1 MNTETLT
8 HLIKKEGYRL
18 GFDMIGISQA
28 EFLEKEAR
36 DLEKWL
42 NMQQHGTMTWMEN
55 YFDKRVD
62 PRLLVPGAKSVISV
76 IHNYFPQ
83 PDSCQPKD
91 APKVSTYA
99 WGEDYHKVL
108 KKKLYELFLFIE
120 ETTGTEIPGR
130 VFVDSAPV
138 MDKAWARRSGLGW
151 IGKNTNLITPHKGSW
166 FFIGEII
173 LDLELVA
180 DGPVKDYCG
189 TCTRCIDACPTE
201 ALEPY
206 KIDASRCIS
215 YLTIELKENI
225 SASFED
231 KLEGWAYGCDICQE
245 VCPWN
250 RFSTPHPGGEFKPL
264 HHITQFDRADWEELD
279 EKAFK
284 KLTRYSAMSRIKW
297 GKMQDNLKKNRK

>member
-1 MNTETLT
+1 MNMEQLT
-8 HLIKKEGYRL
+8 QLIKKEGYRL
-18 GFDMIGISQA
+18 GFDMVGISKA
-28 EFLEKEAR
+28 EFMEKEAR
-36 DLEKWL
+36 DLEEWL
-42 NMQQHGTMTWMEN
+42 KLQRHGTMSWMEN
-55 YFDKRVD
+55 HFDKRVD
-62 PRLLVPGAKSVISV
+62 PRLLVPDAKSVISV
-76 IHNYFPQ
+76 IHNYFPAKDSRQ
-83 PDSCQPKD
+83 PED
-91 APKVSTYA
+91 APKISTYA

-151 IGKNTNLITPHKGSW
+151 IGKNTNLITPQKGSW

-173 LDLELVA
+173 LDLELQA

-189 TCTRCIDACPTE
+189 TCTRCIDVCPTE

-225 SASFED
+225 GAAFAEQM
-231 KLEGWAYGCDICQE
+231 EGWAYGCDICQE

-250 RFSTPHPGGEFKPL
+250 RFSSPHPGEEFKPL
-264 HHITQFDRADWEELD
+264 SHILSFDKTAWEELD
-279 EKAFK
+279 EKSFK
-284 KLTRYSAMSRIKW
+284 KLTRHSAMSRIKW
-297 GKMQDNLKKNRK
+297 AKMSDNLKNC